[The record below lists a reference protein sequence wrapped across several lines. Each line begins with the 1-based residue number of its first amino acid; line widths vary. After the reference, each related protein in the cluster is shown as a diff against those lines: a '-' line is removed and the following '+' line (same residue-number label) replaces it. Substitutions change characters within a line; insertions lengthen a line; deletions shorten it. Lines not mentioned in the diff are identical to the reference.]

1 MLNFKNYVGF
11 DSKEEQ
17 AELDN
22 DPDEED
28 TDDVNI
34 GDERERHWRNVFEDN
49 EGGVDNNKALLH
61 TTRWDLYVN
70 EK

>member
-1 MLNFKNYVGF
+1 MSMLYYSLKNEVGV

-34 GDERERHWRNVFEDN
+34 GDERERHWRNVFN
-49 EGGVDNNKALLH
+49 
-61 TTRWDLYVN
+61 TYPT
-70 EK
+70 